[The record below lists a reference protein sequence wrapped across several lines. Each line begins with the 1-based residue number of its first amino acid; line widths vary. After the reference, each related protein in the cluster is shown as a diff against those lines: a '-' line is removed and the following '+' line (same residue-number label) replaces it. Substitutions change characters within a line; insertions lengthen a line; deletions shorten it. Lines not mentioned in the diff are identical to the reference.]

1 MKTFYSSKQHRFL
14 RKPDVLKRFG
24 ISNSQLYKLIQLGKF
39 PAPIK
44 LSTRSSAW
52 IESELDEHANNLVAA
67 SRGKINTCQS

>member
-1 MKTFYSSKQHRFL
+1 MKQHKFL

-44 LSTRSSAW
+44 ITTRCSAW
-52 IESELDEHANNLVAA
+52 IESELDEHANQLVAVT
-67 SRGKINTCQS
+67 RGDDNINPSIRRI

>member
-1 MKTFYSSKQHRFL
+1 MNTSIKQHRFL

-44 LSTRSSAW
+44 ITTRSSAW
-52 IESELDEHANNLVAA
+52 IESELDEHANQLVAA
-67 SRGKINTCQS
+67 TRLGNKALN